1 MKIHA
6 IFLLTIII
14 MFTSCKNKETAT
26 ANNEAKKMS
35 IEGVWEL
42 VSRYNYIDNKVS
54 DSFGLDEGYRQV
66 KMYSANK
73 VMWCRQRPA
82 DSSEWF
88 GYGTY
93 EINEAQD
100 QLTEVLDYGSVMM
113 GKIIEEEKEFVFELQ
128 LKKDSFV
135 QIELD
140 DDGNRVISENYVR
153 IE

>member
-6 IFLLTIII
+6 IFLLTIVL
-14 MFTSCKNKETAT
+14 FASCKNKETAT
-26 ANNEAKKMS
+26 ADNGAKKLS

-42 VSRYNYIDNKVS
+42 VSRYNYIDNKVP

-66 KMYSANK
+66 KMYTSNK

-93 EINEAQD
+93 EINDAQD
-100 QLTEVLDYGSVMM
+100 RLTEVLDYGSVMM
-113 GKIIEEEKEFVFELQ
+113 SKIIEEEKEFVFELQ
-128 LKKDSFV
+128 LKKDTFV